1 LVWKNGLRNK
11 RRTLLTILSVG
22 LALFV
27 LTTLVTF
34 VGETERLLEQ
44 ANPLRALT
52 RHSVSMMNP
61 LPARYRSQIE
71 QVPGVAAV
79 TPLYW
84 FDAIY
89 IDEARSDFAMY
100 SCDPRTLFDV
110 HTGIQLPPEQR
121 EAFQRERTAAIVGQ
135 RTALKHGWKLG
146 DRITLKGVK
155 APADLELTLRG
166 IFTGTPTEEIFLFF
180 HHDYLEEALGRP
192 GIAGNYWI
200 KADSAESVPRV
211 MQMVDAMFENTDA
224 PTKTETE
231 RAFSMSFIS
240 MLGNLNT
247 LVAAVSGGVVFAILL
262 MTANTM
268 ALSVRER
275 IREVAVLKAMG
286 FRRRKVLALLASEG
300 ALITLMGGVLGCV
313 AALLFCRFVDLNSLS
328 RGLVQQLNIS
338 WEVVGLGLLI
348 AVSVGLVS
356 AVVPAY
362 FATKMTVSEGLRHL
376 G

>member
-1 LVWKNGLRNK
+1 MNYPTLVFRNGLRNK
-11 RRTLLTILSVG
+11 RRTLLTVLSVG

-34 VGETERLLEQ
+34 VGETRRLVEQ
-44 ANPLRALT
+44 ANPLRMLT
-52 RHSVSMMNP
+52 RHSVSMMTP
-61 LPARYRSQIE
+61 LPERYRAEIE
-71 QVPGVAAV
+71 KVPGVAAI

-89 IDEARSDFAMY
+89 IDEAHSNFAMY

-110 HTGIQLPPEQR
+110 HTNIKLPIDQR
-121 EAFQRERTAAIVGQ
+121 ETFQRERTAAIVGR
-135 RTALKHGWKLG
+135 RTADKHGWKIG
-146 DRITLKGVK
+146 DRITLKGAK
-155 APADLELTLRG
+155 AAADLELTLRG

-192 GIAGNYWI
+192 GMAGNYWI
-200 KADSAESVPRV
+200 KAQSAEVVPRV

-231 RAFSMSFIS
+231 RAFSLGFIS

-247 LVAAVSGGVVFAILL
+247 LVAAVTGCVIFAILL

-275 IREVAVLKAMG
+275 VRELAVLKALG
-286 FRRRKVLALLASEG
+286 FRRRKVLGLVASEG
-300 ALITLMGGVLGCV
+300 ALITLMGGIVGCG
-313 AALLFCRFVDLNSLS
+313 AALLFCIFSDLNSIS
-328 RGLVQQLNIS
+328 RGLVQQLNVS
-338 WEVVGLGLLI
+338 WETIGLG
-348 AVSVGLVS
+348 
-356 AVVPAY
+356 
-362 FATKMTVSEGLRHL
+362 
-376 G
+376 